1 MSCKLNHTV
10 LCVVFLL
17 FLLLLLLLLCVMY
30 RLYDGKILCDFA
42 NEVKSG
48 AVSELVTNLT
58 SYILFSLSVCLDRT

>member
-1 MSCKLNHTV
+1 MSCKLNHNV

-17 FLLLLLLLLCVMY
+17 FLLLLLLLCVMY

-48 AVSELVTNLT
+48 AVSELVTSLT
-58 SYILFSLSVCLDRT
+58 GYILFSLSVCLDRT